1 MKALLIKADD
11 TVQMIELPNA
21 LAAEKY
27 VGPFD
32 VINMPPTGAVMVV
45 GDTSLLDE
53 LPRNRRAFLFLVDYA
68 DKLADIA
75 GDAVVFMDDGS
86 DLDVSTLPEWTKN
99 VLGL

>member
-1 MKALLIKADD
+1 MKALLIKTDD
-11 TVQMIELPNA
+11 SIQVIELPNA

-32 VINMPPTGAVMVV
+32 VVNMPNTGAVMVV
-45 GDTSLLDE
+45 GDTSLLDD

-75 GDAVVFMDDGS
+75 GDVVVFMDDGS
-86 DLDVSTLPEWTKN
+86 DLDITTLPEWTQR
-99 VLGL
+99 VLSQ